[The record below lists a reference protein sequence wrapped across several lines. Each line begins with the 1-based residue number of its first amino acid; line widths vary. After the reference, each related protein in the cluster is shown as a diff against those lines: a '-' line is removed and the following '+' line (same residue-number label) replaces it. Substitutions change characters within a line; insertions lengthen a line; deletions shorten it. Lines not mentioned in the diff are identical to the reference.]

1 MSEKERKQP
10 DFDDLTSFIVTG
22 KAGDT
27 IFSEGDIG
35 TEMYIIQKGEIEIL
49 KSFGPEIRRLGLL
62 EVGDFFGE
70 MSLLEELPRDA
81 SAKALSD
88 YKLLRINHSTFD
100 HMVQENPEI
109 AVRMLRKLSQRLR
122 DRQEADLKADK
133 IAQAVLGESEDASQ
147 ATPPADP
154 EEAKPA
160 VARAFLIHKATET
173 RFQLS
178 IAGDTTIGRQDR
190 VTGFVP
196 DIDFT
201 SLDSDRTLSRRHA
214 KISEAENGFYLR
226 EEIGTNNGTYVNG
239 KRIAT
244 GVPVKLKDGDELR
257 FGLLK
262 TIFVCG

>member
-1 MSEKERKQP
+1 MNEKERKQP
-10 DFDDLTSFIVTG
+10 DFNDLTSFIVAG

-27 IFSEGDIG
+27 IFSEGDSG

-49 KSFGPEIRRLGLL
+49 KTFGPETRRLGLL

-81 SAKALSD
+81 SARALSD

-109 AVRMLRKLSQRLR
+109 AVRMLRKLSRRLR
-122 DRQEADLKADK
+122 DRQEADMRADK
-133 IAQAVLGESEDASQ
+133 IARAVLGETEDSSPSAR
-147 ATPPADP
+147 PADQ
-154 EEAKPA
+154 EQAKPA
-160 VARAFLIHKATET
+160 VARACLFHEASGT

-178 IAGDTTIGRQDR
+178 TAGDTTIGRRDR
-190 VTGFVP
+190 VTGFTP

-201 SLDSDRTLSRRHA
+201 SLDTDRTLSRRHA

-239 KRIAT
+239 KRINT

-262 TIFVCG
+262 AVFICD

>member
-1 MSEKERKQP
+1 MSEKEREQP

-22 KAGDT
+22 NAGET
-27 IFSEGDIG
+27 IFSEGDTG

-122 DRQEADLKADK
+122 DRQEADLRADK
-133 IAQAVLGESEDASQ
+133 IAREVLGESEASSPADSEE
-147 ATPPADP
+147 ATPT
-154 EEAKPA
+154 
-160 VARAFLIHKATET
+160 VARAFLLHEATET

-178 IAGDTTIGRQDR
+178 IAGDTTIGRRDR
-190 VTGFVP
+190 VTGFTP

-201 SLDSDRTLSRRHA
+201 SLDNDRTLSRRHA

-262 TIFVCG
+262 TVFVCD